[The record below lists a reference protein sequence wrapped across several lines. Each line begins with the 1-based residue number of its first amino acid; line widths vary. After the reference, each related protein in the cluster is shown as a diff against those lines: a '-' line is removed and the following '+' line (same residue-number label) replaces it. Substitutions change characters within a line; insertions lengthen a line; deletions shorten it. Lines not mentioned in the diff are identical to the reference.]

1 MGISGKATDSP
12 SSIPI
17 KTSNRHQ
24 KTAMAYKL
32 PPLPYAYDALEPF
45 LDEQTMHIH
54 HQNHHATYI
63 SKLNNAIKGTEF
75 ENIDIPR

>member
-1 MGISGKATDSP
+1 
-12 SSIPI
+12 
-17 KTSNRHQ
+17 
-24 KTAMAYKL
+24 MAYKL

-75 ENIDIPR
+75 ENIDIPTLLGKLYKTPKKIRGTL